1 MRRILLRLAIFA
13 LTFGLGV
20 GVYVGWQLYQWSLT
34 PYDGS
39 TPFDVSN
46 VVAVTKPHPTG
57 LRIVSGMDAC
67 GPAAN
72 FHIAELSD
80 GTRIDQ
86 SCRYMSANA
95 IAREVKNQ
103 LANAEVAERSEERD
117 ENGRVTGEKIL
128 ILSPKVIRLN
138 ISGNSLCQTE
148 AATFTHLQLY
158 EQGKLLYAA
167 MDAGNE

>member
-1 MRRILLRLAIFA
+1 MRRILLRVAIFA

-20 GVYVGWQLYQWSLT
+20 GVWAGWQLYQWSLT

-39 TPFDVSN
+39 SPFDFSN
-46 VVAVTKPHPTG
+46 VVAVTKPRPTG
-57 LRIVSGMDAC
+57 LRIVGGMDAC
-67 GPAAN
+67 GGTAN

-80 GTRIDQ
+80 GTRINQ
-86 SCRYMSANA
+86 SCRQMTASA

-103 LANAEVAERSEERD
+103 LADAEVAERSEERD
-117 ENGRVTGEKIL
+117 ENGRVIGEKIL
-128 ILSPKVIRLN
+128 ILSPKVLRLR

-148 AATFTHLQLY
+148 AATFTHLELY

-167 MDAGNE
+167 MDAGKD